1 MHWSEKIAKEI
12 IRRSPDKEEYVCAA
26 GISPSGS
33 IHIGNFR
40 DIVTSY
46 FVCLAL
52 RRQGKKARLLFSWDE
67 FDRLRKVPVN
77 VQKITEGFE
86 KYIGMPYASIPDPYG
101 CCSSYAEHFEKEFEA
116 SLAAFGIEVDFR
128 RQAEMYRSGAYK
140 DEIIY
145 ALKHRDEIFDIL
157 DSFRTQD
164 STAEEKANYYPVGI
178 YCSKCGKDTTKI
190 TSLSEDCTKAHYTCQ
205 CGHEA
210 DFDFETEFDAK
221 LAWKIDW
228 PMRWKFEQVDFEPG
242 GKDHA
247 SPTGSYQT
255 SRVISEKIFN
265 FPAPYFQGY
274 EFIGIK
280 GTTGKM
286 SGSSGLNLT
295 PKTLLKLYQ
304 PEVIL
309 WLYSKTEPLHAFDF
323 CFDDEILRQYFEF
336 DKMYN
341 AVKSETADDRAKEII
356 ANAIVEGHE
365 VITVPMAQLVSL
377 GSVVDF
383 NPKML
388 ETVFEKI
395 GTPYKEAEFSERLA
409 LAKYWAE
416 QCSPESLN
424 HLLPYRNFEKFESLS
439 SEEKKEIELLYSY
452 LKAGNYTLDDL
463 NTELYAIPGKVFEFA
478 DDKERKGAQG
488 KFFKNVYELLI
499 GKEKGPRLYL
509 FLFAIESERY
519 LPLLDFSSPETES
532 EKAARAA
539 AAEETLEQADA
550 ENDVEPI
557 KEQITI
563 DDFDKIDMRVCKVL
577 KAEEVK
583 KSHSCLKLTLFDGLS
598 ERVIMSSI
606 KNEYTPEQLEG
617 RKIIVIANLKPAKLA
632 GVVSNGMLIAATHD
646 SCGCKII
653 FVDDSVPEGTAIH

>member
-12 IRRSPDKEEYVCAA
+12 IKRSPDKEEYVCAA

-67 FDRLRKVPVN
+67 YDRLRKVPVN

-86 KYIGMPYASIPDPYG
+86 KYIGMPYAAIPDPYG
-101 CCSSYAEHFEKEFEA
+101 CCASYAEHFEKEFES
-116 SLAAFGIEVDFR
+116 SLSKFGIEVDFR
-128 RQAEMYRSGAYK
+128 RQAAAYTSGAYK
-140 DEIIY
+140 DEIIH
-145 ALKHRDEIFDIL
+145 ALKHREEIFDIL

-164 STAEEKANYYPVGI
+164 STAEEKAAYYPVGI

-190 TSLSEDCTKAHYTCQ
+190 TSLSDDCTKAHYVCD
-205 CGHEA
+205 CGHKAE
-210 DFDFETEFDAK
+210 FDFNTEYSAK

-228 PMRWKFEQVDFEPG
+228 PMRWKFEKVDFEPG

-265 FPAPYFQGY
+265 YPAPYFQGY

-295 PKTLLKLYQ
+295 PKTLLKLYE

-341 AVKSETADDRAKEII
+341 AVIDGKADERVRDII
-356 ANAIVEGHE
+356 ANSLVEGHK
-365 VITVPMAQLVSL
+365 VKTVPMAQLVSL

-383 NPKML
+383 NSKML

-395 GTPYKEAEFSERLA
+395 GTPYKEADFGERLE

-424 HLLPYRNFEKFESLS
+424 HLLAGRNFEKFNSLS
-439 SEEKKEIELLYSY
+439 TEEKKEIELLFDYLSKDGYS
-452 LKAGNYTLDDL
+452 LEDL
-463 NTELYAIPGKVFEFA
+463 NTELYAIPGKVYSFA
-478 DDKERKGAQG
+478 DDKERKSAQG
-488 KFFKNVYELLI
+488 RFFKNVYELLI

-509 FLFAIESERY
+509 FLYAIEKDRY
-519 LPLLDFSSPETES
+519 LKLLDFSTPETEE
-532 EKAARAA
+532 EKALSKK
-539 AAEETLEQADA
+539 EDDA
-550 ENDVEPI
+550 FAPNEDVEPV

-563 DDFDKIDMRVCKVL
+563 DDFDKMDFRVCKVV
-577 KAEEVK
+577 KVEEVE
-583 KSHSCLKLTLFDGLS
+583 KSHSCLKLTLFDGLG

-606 KNEYTPEQLEG
+606 KKEYKPEQLVG
-617 RKIIVIANLKPAKLA
+617 KKIIVVANLKPAKFA
-632 GVVSNGMLIAATHD
+632 GVQSNGMLLAASHEA
-646 SCGCKII
+646 CGCKIL

>member
-101 CCSSYAEHFEKEFEA
+101 CCSSYAEHFEKEFES
-116 SLAAFGIEVDFR
+116 SLSKFGIEVDFR

-140 DEIIY
+140 DEIIH
-145 ALKHRDEIFDIL
+145 ALKHRGEIFDIL

-164 STAEEKANYYPVGI
+164 STEEEKAAYYPVGI

-190 TSLSEDCTKAHYTCQ
+190 TSLSDDCTTAHYTCE

-210 DFDFETEFDAK
+210 DFDFTQQYDAK

-228 PMRWKFEQVDFEPG
+228 PMRWKFEKVDFEPG

-295 PKTLLKLYQ
+295 PKTLLQLYQ

-341 AVKSETADDRAKEII
+341 AVRDGKADDRAKEII
-356 ANAIVEGHE
+356 ANALVEGHE

-383 NPKML
+383 NSSML

-395 GTPYKEAEFSERLA
+395 GTPYKEKDFAERLA

-424 HLLPYRNFEKFESLS
+424 HLLEGRNFEKYNALS
-439 SEEKKEIELLYSY
+439 EDEKKEIELLYSY
-452 LKAGNYTLDDL
+452 LSKGGYSLEDL
-463 NTELYAIPGKVFEFA
+463 NTELYAIPGKVYTFA
-478 DDKERKGAQG
+478 DDKERKAAQG
-488 KFFKNVYELLI
+488 AFFKNVYELLI

-509 FLFAIESERY
+509 FLYAIEAERY
-519 LPLLDFSSPETES
+519 LSLLDFSTPETEA
-532 EKAARAA
+532 EKALRDKNAA
-539 AAEETLEQADA
+539 KVPANA
-550 ENDVEPI
+550 NVEPI

-563 DDFDKIDMRVCKVL
+563 DDFAKMDFRVCKVL
-577 KAEEVK
+577 KAEEVA
-583 KSHSCLKLTLFDGLS
+583 KSHSCLKLTLFDGLG

-606 KNEYTPEQLEG
+606 KNEYKPEQLEG
-617 RKIIVIANLKPAKLA
+617 RKIIVVANLKPAKFA
-632 GVVSNGMLIAATHD
+632 GVQSNGMLLAATAE
-646 SCGCKII
+646 SCGCQII
-653 FVDDSVPEGTAIH
+653 FVDDSVPEGTAIG